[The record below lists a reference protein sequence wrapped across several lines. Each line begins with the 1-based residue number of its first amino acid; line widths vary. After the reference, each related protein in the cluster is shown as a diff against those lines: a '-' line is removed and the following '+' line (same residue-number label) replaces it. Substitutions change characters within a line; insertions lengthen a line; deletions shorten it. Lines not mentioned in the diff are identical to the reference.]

1 MEVPVQDNNEVAEAA
16 KLEGTSKATSNDREE
31 VTIGGKFRLGSK
43 IGSGSFGAIHLGVNL
58 RTGEEVAIKLE
69 PLKSRHPQLL
79 YEAKIY
85 KGLAGSVGIPSIH
98 WYGVQDSYTV
108 MVLDLLGPS
117 LEDLLTFCKGRL
129 SLKTVLMVADQMINR
144 LECVHSR
151 NIIHRDVKPDN
162 FLLGLGRRA
171 NQVNLIDFGLSKKYR
186 DSKTQVHI
194 PYREGKALTGTAR
207 YASINAHAGLEQSRR
222 DDLEALGYVLIYLV
236 KGCLP
241 WQGLLS
247 KTPKTKQERY
257 DEIMQ
262 LKIDTSLK
270 VRVTLRIASGRGWLA
285 LLWGTALA
293 VLECEPSH
301 LLEATLTTS
310 GFQKQR
316 RCGSQWTATSS
327 GNASVPLS
335 AQSIKAQVPGDLI
348 TDLQARYE
356 KNWLK
361 SDIWNKQTWSFST
374 NFTVDSSQLR
384 SLARVQLI
392 FDGIK
397 MGANIKVNGKL
408 LGTATS
414 QFVRYSF
421 DLDGLLQE
429 GDLANRVEVT
439 FDHSIKVGGR
449 FMASS
454 GGWDWAPYT
463 NTAQEGA
470 ATFTY
475 GIWKHV
481 YLLYTPSASAS
492 ILHVVPKVF
501 YQGSYPTSALVDGE
515 HAGFQVKVNIFLS
528 AKAATKGLL
537 QLRPQWGSTPAPVAV
552 SVPEGISKHTLEVNA
567 SAKEI
572 KLWWPIGMGDQ
583 PLYDLKVD
591 CARNF
596 MNIVDFQPTAPS
608 APSTTQRRLG
618 FRYFALVTGDDTD
631 AAYVASARQEQGTAS
646 VGMYFRINGAAFW
659 SKGANVIPMENLE
672 GRMSGEAHRLLVR
685 SAADGGMN
693 TLRIWGGGIF
703 MPDEFYDTCDEL
715 GLIVYHDMMYAQSG
729 HAPEKNQVQDTE
741 LRHQVRR
748 LSSHPSIVIWDG
760 CNECTVLMG
769 TDTGIYAS
777 FVMTVVAEEDDSR
790 SIWPSCPAYGW
801 STGVHKL
808 DCRPNGQPLTTP
820 GTGKGAA
827 TIETHGYYQHGTG
840 FPSVNGEIK
849 LTPFPANLP
858 IKVDLS
864 PTRLGGRN
872 IFGSEFGA
880 VVMSSFESMAPT
892 LAPEH
897 WGLHGDNVMAERNYP
912 CDSLINAYFGL
923 YPDRYFNMTGE
934 EVFKQHL
941 YQCMLSQALILKS
954 DIETRYGSA
963 ETGQVLGGRWKPL
976 HYLYRRS
983 IFADVFVACGAN
995 GTCYAKND
1003 GSTTF
1008 DGQCTVSS
1016 LRLSDGAKAVVARLD
1031 VRLAAGPGTKRIFKA
1046 RWIPVVKFLFLPC
1059 VVFGSVVLMFE
1070 KLRFLGC
1077 AVLQFM
1083 ACGSHTMTD

>member
-1 MEVPVQDNNEVAEAA
+1 MVAKPRVTVSTYGCRCAPVVSDFADF
-16 KLEGTSKATSNDREE
+16 LEE

-257 DEIMQ
+257 Q
-262 LKIDTSLK
+262 KISSLMLPEM
-270 VRVTLRIASGRGWLA
+270 LRPSRLA

-301 LLEATLTTS
+301 LLEVTPGAAAAVYLS
-310 GFQKQR
+310 G

-348 TDLQARYE
+348 TDLQAAKQIGDPLYE

-481 YLLYTPSASAS
+481 YLLYTP
-492 ILHVVPKVF
+492 K
-501 YQGSYPTSALVDGE
+501 
-515 HAGFQVKVNIFLS
+515 
-528 AKAATKGLL
+528 
-537 QLRPQWGSTPAPVAV
+537 
-552 SVPEGISKHTLEVNA
+552 GISKHTLEVNA

-583 PLYDLKVD
+583 PLYDLK
-591 CARNF
+591 
-596 MNIVDFQPTAPS
+596 VDFQPTAPS

-801 STGVHKL
+801 STGVHK
-808 DCRPNGQPLTTP
+808 
-820 GTGKGAA
+820 KGAA

-897 WGLHGDNVMAERNYP
+897 WGLHGGQPNDECEGYGFPNICKGDNVMAERNYP
-912 CDSLINAYFGL
+912 CDSLINAYFGRL
-923 YPDRYFNMTGE
+923 ASGREM
-934 EVFKQHL
+934 
-941 YQCMLSQALILKS
+941 
-954 DIETRYGSA
+954 
-963 ETGQVLGGRWKPL
+963 GRWQMG
-976 HYLYRRS
+976 H
-983 IFADVFVACGAN
+983 
-995 GTCYAKND
+995 
-1003 GSTTF
+1003 
-1008 DGQCTVSS
+1008 
-1016 LRLSDGAKAVVARLD
+1016 LRTLS
-1031 VRLAAGPGTKRIFKA
+1031 
-1046 RWIPVVKFLFLPC
+1046 
-1059 VVFGSVVLMFE
+1059 GSV
-1070 KLRFLGC
+1070 
-1077 AVLQFM
+1077 LQHDGRGGVQATSLPVHALASFDPEVR
-1083 ACGSHTMTD
+1083 H